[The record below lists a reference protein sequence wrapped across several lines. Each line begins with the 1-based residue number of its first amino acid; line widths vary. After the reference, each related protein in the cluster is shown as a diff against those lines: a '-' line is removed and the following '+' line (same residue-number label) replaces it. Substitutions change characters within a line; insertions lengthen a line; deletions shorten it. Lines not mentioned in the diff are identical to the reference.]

1 MNNFDDLF
9 EQQPQA
15 ETAPQKQESR
25 KERPKRQWWQ
35 VKEEKQRKEAYAT
48 LDKIFGEFSEGAG
61 SMEAYLDVQSRFPF
75 HSARNALLIGEQC
88 PDAVRVGGYKEWHS
102 QGIEILEDEK
112 RLPIIILEPGK
123 AYRREDGSVGQNFYA
138 KEVYDIS
145 QTTARDQAQPQVS
158 YDDRL
163 LLKGLIASSPVP
175 IRAVEE
181 LPQGRGAMFS
191 AEQNAILVKKGM
203 DAPDIFRCVSLEAA
217 NVQLAKNHEGYSRE
231 AEGYKAY
238 AVSYMLCQRYGV
250 DVKGYDI
257 SRLDGVL
264 QGQDPREEVPAALTD
279 MRDTFKEMNG
289 RMARAMGLTR
299 ASRQKEQEQ

>member
-9 EQQPQA
+9 EQQPQNETVPRKPEPQA
-15 ETAPQKQESR
+15 EK
-25 KERPKRQWWQ
+25 PKKQWWQ

-48 LDKIFGEFSEGAG
+48 LDRIFGGFSEGTG

-75 HSARNALLIGEQC
+75 HSARNALLIEAKC
-88 PDAVRVGGYKEWHS
+88 PHAERIHDEKGWKDMGVTV
-102 QGIEILEDEK
+102 LEEEK

-145 QTTARDQAQPQVS
+145 QTTARDQVQPQVS

-203 DAPDIFRCVSLEAA
+203 DEPDIFSCVSLEVAH
-217 NVQLAKNHEGYSRE
+217 VQLAQSMDGSDRG
-231 AEGYKAY
+231 AEGYK
-238 AVSYMLCQRYGV
+238 
-250 DVKGYDI
+250 
-257 SRLDGVL
+257 
-264 QGQDPREEVPAALTD
+264 T
-279 MRDTFKEMNG
+279 
-289 RMARAMGLTR
+289 
-299 ASRQKEQEQ
+299 

>member
-9 EQQPQA
+9 EQRPQA
-15 ETAPQKQESR
+15 EAVPQKQESQ

-35 VKEEKQRKEAYAT
+35 VKEEKHRKEAYAT
-48 LDKIFGEFSEGAG
+48 LDKIFGEFSEGTG

-75 HSARNALLIGEQC
+75 HSARNALLIEAKC
-88 PDAVRVGGYKEWHS
+88 PHAERIHDEKGWKDMGVTV
-102 QGIEILEDEK
+102 LEEEK

-145 QTTARDQAQPQVS
+145 QTTARDEAQPQVS

-181 LPQGRGAMFS
+181 LPQGRGAVYDP
-191 AEQNAILVKKGM
+191 EQNAILVKKGM

-217 NVQLAKNHEGYSRE
+217 NVQLAQSHEGYSRE

-299 ASRQKEQEQ
+299 TSRQKEQER

>member
-15 ETAPQKQESR
+15 EAAPQKQESR

-48 LDKIFGEFSEGAG
+48 LDRIFGEFSEGTG

-75 HSARNALLIGEQC
+75 HSARNALLIEAKC
-88 PDAVRVGGYKEWHS
+88 PHAERIHDEKGWKDMGVTV
-102 QGIEILEDEK
+102 LEEEK

-145 QTTARDQAQPQVS
+145 QTTARDEAQPQVS

-181 LPQGRGAMFS
+181 LPQGRGAVYDP
-191 AEQNAILVKKGM
+191 EQNAILVKKGM

-217 NVQLAKNHEGYSRE
+217 NVQLAQSHEGYSRE

-299 ASRQKEQEQ
+299 ASRQKEQER

>member
-9 EQQPQA
+9 EQRPQA
-15 ETAPQKQESR
+15 EAAPQKQKSQ

-35 VKEEKQRKEAYAT
+35 VKEEKHRKEAYAT
-48 LDKIFGEFSEGAG
+48 LDKIFGEFSEGTG

-75 HSARNALLIGEQC
+75 HSARNALLIEAKC
-88 PDAVRVGGYKEWHS
+88 PHAERIHDEKGWKDMGVTV
-102 QGIEILEDEK
+102 LEEEK

-145 QTTARDQAQPQVS
+145 QTTARDEAQPQVS

-181 LPQGRGAMFS
+181 LPQGRGAVYDP
-191 AEQNAILVKKGM
+191 EQNAILVKKGM

-217 NVQLAKNHEGYSRE
+217 NVQLAQSHEGYSRE

-299 ASRQKEQEQ
+299 DTKQKEPER

>member
-9 EQQPQA
+9 EQRPQA
-15 ETAPQKQESR
+15 EAVPQKQESQ

-35 VKEEKQRKEAYAT
+35 VKEEKHRKEAYAT
-48 LDKIFGEFSEGAG
+48 LDKIFGEFSEGTG

-75 HSARNALLIGEQC
+75 HSARNALLIEAKC
-88 PDAVRVGGYKEWHS
+88 PHAERIHDEKGWKDMGVTV
-102 QGIEILEDEK
+102 LEEEK

-145 QTTARDQAQPQVS
+145 QTTARDEAQPQVS

-181 LPQGRGAMFS
+181 LPQGRGAVYDP
-191 AEQNAILVKKGM
+191 EQNAILVKKGM

-217 NVQLAKNHEGYSRE
+217 NVQLAQSHEGYSRE

-289 RMARAMGLTR
+289 RIARAMGLTR
-299 ASRQKEQEQ
+299 TSRQKEQER

>member
-15 ETAPQKQESR
+15 EAAPQKQESR

-48 LDKIFGEFSEGAG
+48 LDRIFGEFSEGTG

-88 PDAVRVGGYKEWHS
+88 PDAVRVGGYKEWDS

-138 KEVYDIS
+138 KEVYDVS

-203 DAPDIFRCVSLEAA
+203 DAPDIFRCVSLEIA
-217 NVQLAKNHEGYSRE
+217 NVQLAQSLWTAIPGKRTATKPMRSAICSASGMAWTPKSMRFPSWTACSR
-231 AEGYKAY
+231 GR
-238 AVSYMLCQRYGV
+238 S
-250 DVKGYDI
+250 
-257 SRLDGVL
+257 
-264 QGQDPREEVPAALTD
+264 QGRIFLRPSPICGTPS
-279 MRDTFKEMNG
+279 NP
-289 RMARAMGLTR
+289 
-299 ASRQKEQEQ
+299 

>member
-9 EQQPQA
+9 EQRPQA
-15 ETAPQKQESR
+15 EAVPQKQESQ

-35 VKEEKQRKEAYAT
+35 VKEEKHRKEAYAT
-48 LDKIFGEFSEGAG
+48 LDKIFGEFSEGTG

-75 HSARNALLIGEQC
+75 HSARNALLIEAKC
-88 PDAVRVGGYKEWHS
+88 PHAERIHDEKGWKDMGVTV
-102 QGIEILEDEK
+102 LEEEK

-145 QTTARDQAQPQVS
+145 QTTARDEAQPQVS

-181 LPQGRGAMFS
+181 LPQGRGAVYDP
-191 AEQNAILVKKGM
+191 EQNAILVKKGM

-217 NVQLAKNHEGYSRE
+217 NVQLAQSHEGYSRE

-279 MRDTFKEMNG
+279 MRDTFKEING
-289 RMARAMGLTR
+289 RIARAMGLTR
-299 ASRQKEQEQ
+299 ASRQKEQER